1 MGYIVWKHMSCYCA
15 NMNLWHSTYII
26 ISIVANNHITIIMGG
41 ATIILLLHRAVMT
54 LNKVICQRSHL
65 RILFVRHPI
74 VLWNTNCIDIMSHTM
89 FYHIFPDFLMSTS
102 HPTVK
107 HSSKEGVVHVSQSL
121 QRHSRVL
128 WKRNARCR
136 PG

>member
-1 MGYIVWKHMSCYCA
+1 MGYIVWKYMSCYCA

-26 ISIVANNHITIIMGG
+26 ISIVANNHITIIMGS

-74 VLWNTNCIDIMSHTM
+74 VMGCIVE
-89 FYHIFPDFLMSTS
+89 Y
-102 HPTVK
+102 
-107 HSSKEGVVHVSQSL
+107 
-121 QRHSRVL
+121 
-128 WKRNARCR
+128 
-136 PG
+136 